1 MSCKLAVQR
10 SQLEV
15 ILVTCKH
22 SQLYSLIPNKFLQKD
37 FQKKHFVQ
45 NETLKKYEL

>member
-10 SQLEV
+10 SQLVV
-15 ILVTCKH
+15 ILLLVGILNHVLCFPTNFFTKRF
-22 SQLYSLIPNKFLQKD
+22 S
-37 FQKKHFVQ
+37 KKYFVQ